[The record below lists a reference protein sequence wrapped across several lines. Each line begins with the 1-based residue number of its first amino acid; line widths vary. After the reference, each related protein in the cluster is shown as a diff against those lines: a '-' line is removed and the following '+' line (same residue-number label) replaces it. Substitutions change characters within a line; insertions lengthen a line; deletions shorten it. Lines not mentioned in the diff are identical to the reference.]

1 MRGSYRGGGGGRGGG
16 YGGHGDR
23 ESAKTDGKKNAIAE
37 TIAMMNKMKMEEKQK
52 KSAAEERRARMREQ
66 NPELVVPTTEEL
78 EAAAANAQP
87 LSQGRNS
94 PNCYEDLI
102 RISLPVT
109 TTHLFSV

>member
-1 MRGSYRGGGGGRGGG
+1 LRGSYRGRGGRGGG
-16 YGGHGDR
+16 YGGHSDR

-52 KSAAEERRARMREQ
+52 KSAAEERRAQMREQ

-78 EAAAANAQP
+78 EAAANAQP

-94 PNCYEDLI
+94 PNVYRDLS
-102 RISLPVT
+102 RILLPVT
-109 TTHLFSV
+109 TTHLFKV